1 LFLKVISC
9 EVAFREVCAC
19 AARSVNQLDLEFLT
33 QGYHDNP
40 TIGVQRLQERIDAV
54 PEGGFDEILLGYG
67 LCNHMLTGLRAP
79 SHTGLIVARAHD
91 CITFFLGSKECYQDF
106 FIEHPGTYY
115 FTAGWLEHRQR
126 GGERLE
132 RKQGAGIGEVRD
144 FDEMVAEYGEEN
156 ARYLAEFMGSWTNNY
171 KRGVFINFDFTD
183 DLPSKDEAR
192 RLCEERGWEFEEVP
206 GDLGLLQRWLD
217 GEWQGDD
224 FLTVPPGQI
233 IQPSYGDDII
243 QLEPIAEPAPG
254 GRS

>member
-1 LFLKVISC
+1 MFLKVISC

-106 FIEHPGTYY
+106 FIEHDDDTYWCHGQGCRCARWGPG
-115 FTAGWLEHRQR
+115 A
-126 GGERLE
+126 
-132 RKQGAGIGEVRD
+132 
-144 FDEMVAEYGEEN
+144 
-156 ARYLAEFMGSWTNNY
+156 
-171 KRGVFINFDFTD
+171 
-183 DLPSKDEAR
+183 
-192 RLCEERGWEFEEVP
+192 
-206 GDLGLLQRWLD
+206 
-217 GEWQGDD
+217 
-224 FLTVPPGQI
+224 PP
-233 IQPSYGDDII
+233 
-243 QLEPIAEPAPG
+243 
-254 GRS
+254 